1 MAENHWVGSGWAFRG
16 QNWVESYHIKLAS
29 NGSKF
34 GFNPKSY
41 LIDPKEPSFYLG
53 WEFGTLEPKIGPSC
67 ARLALKVKDLG
78 QIGCIN
84 SALKFINLPNI
95 PNDMLYPAGAFMP
108 LPLNT
113 FAPSG
118 TTKR

>member
-1 MAENHWVGSGWAFRG
+1 M
-16 QNWVESYHIKLAS
+16 
-29 NGSKF
+29 
-34 GFNPKSY
+34 
-41 LIDPKEPSFYLG
+41 
-53 WEFGTLEPKIGPSC
+53 TLEPKIGPSC
-67 ARLALKVKDLG
+67 ARLALKVKKDLD
-78 QIGCIN
+78 QIGRIN
-84 SALKFINLPNI
+84 SALNFIILPNI

>member
-1 MAENHWVGSGWAFRG
+1 MQVSLKWVKIWL
-16 QNWVESYHIKLAS
+16 Q
-29 NGSKF
+29 
-34 GFNPKSY
+34 PK
-41 LIDPKEPSFYLG
+41 IIPKGIVNLVF
-53 WEFGTLEPKIGPSC
+53 IGPSC
-67 ARLALKVKDLG
+67 TRLALKVKDLG
-78 QIGCIN
+78 QIGRIT
-84 SALKFINLPNI
+84 SALNLVILPNI